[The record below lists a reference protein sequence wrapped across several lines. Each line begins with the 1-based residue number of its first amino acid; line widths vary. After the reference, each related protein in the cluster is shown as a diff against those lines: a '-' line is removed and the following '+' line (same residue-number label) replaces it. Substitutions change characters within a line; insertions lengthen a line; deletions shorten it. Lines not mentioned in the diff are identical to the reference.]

1 MSKIYTIGRDETC
14 DIIIDDTTDVVSRI
28 HATLKS
34 KGKGKFMLV
43 DQSRNGTYVNGI
55 RMTANEEIPVTRKD
69 IISFAHVH
77 DLDWTK
83 VPEDGSSITRKI
95 MVLFFVLVLIAV
107 ISFGLI
113 KYLQCSDVQNP
124 SLSDNNPLSEATDS
138 IKSDSIKIVRDT
150 VYFKPKQIPEKK
162 GKDKEKD
169 VVEEKPKE
177 EEVINPVY

>member
-14 DIIIDDTTDVVSRI
+14 DIIIDDATDIVSRI

-34 KGKGKFMLV
+34 KGNSKFILV

-55 RMTANEEIPVTRKD
+55 RMTANEEIPITRKD

-83 VPEDGSSITRKI
+83 VPEDRSSITKKI
-95 MVLFFVLVLIAV
+95 MILFFTLVLIAV
-107 ISFGLI
+107 ISFGLM
-113 KYLQCSDVQNP
+113 KYLQHSDVSNL
-124 SLSDNNPLSEATDS
+124 SLPDSNPLSEVADS
-138 IKSDSIKIVRDT
+138 IKSDSVKIVRDT

-162 GKDKEKD
+162 EKVKD
-169 VVEEKPKE
+169 VVKEKPGE

>member
-14 DIIIDDTTDVVSRI
+14 DIIIDDTTDVVSRT

-34 KGKGKFMLV
+34 KGKGKLMLV

-69 IISFAHVH
+69 VISFAHVH

-95 MVLFFVLVLIAV
+95 MVLLFALALIAV

-113 KYLQCSDVQNP
+113 QYLQCSDVQNP
-124 SLSDNNPLSEATDS
+124 SLSDNNPLPEATDS
-138 IKSDSIKIVRDT
+138 IKSDSVKIVRDT